1 MHGLVFFGA
10 SFLDGVA
17 LFFEQ
22 GGAFMYVNVFVA
34 ATALAMMT
42 ERTISLLFRYSINA
56 GPFMDQI
63 SKLVMAGQYD
73 RAVRLCAAAPN
84 ASLARVVRAGLSRV
98 QWGEVEVAK
107 AMDEALLEETPKLQ
121 KRVQSLFSIAN
132 IATLLGLI
140 GTIFGL
146 ISAFRSLQF
155 AAPEQKQAL
164 LAAGISEAMNNTA
177 FGLSIAVSCII
188 GHMLLTNR
196 AKAMVEEIETASVK
210 VENLLGRRKQ
220 QEAAASGNSPGV
232 AA

>member
-1 MHGLVFFGA
+1 MHGLVCFGA
-10 SFLDGVA
+10 SFLDSVA
-17 LFFEQ
+17 LFFEE

-34 ATALAMMT
+34 ATAVAMMA
-42 ERTISLLFRYSINA
+42 ERTISLLFRYSING
-56 GPFMDQI
+56 GPFLDQVT
-63 SKLVMAGQYD
+63 KLVTAGKVD
-73 RAVRLCAAAPN
+73 RAIQLCAAAPN
-84 ASLARVVRAGLSRV
+84 ASLARVVRAGLSRANH
-98 QWGEVEVAK
+98 GEVEIAK
-107 AMDEALLEETPKLQ
+107 AMEEALLEETPKLQ
-121 KRVQSLFSIAN
+121 KRVQSLFSLAN

-146 ISAFRSLQF
+146 IAAFKSLQF

-196 AKAMVEEIETASVK
+196 AKAMVEELETVSVK

-220 QEAAASGNSPGV
+220 EAAGSGASSGL

>member
-10 SFLDGVA
+10 NFLDSIA

-22 GGAFMYVNVFVA
+22 GGPFMYVNVFVA
-34 ATALAMMT
+34 ATALAMIL
-42 ERTISLLFRYSINA
+42 ERSISLLFRYSING
-56 GPFMDQI
+56 GPFMDQV
-63 SKLVMAGQYD
+63 SRLVLAGNVD
-73 RAVRLCAAAPN
+73 RAIKLCAAAPN
-84 ASLARVVRAGLSRV
+84 ASLARVVRAGLSRAN
-98 QWGEVEVAK
+98 QGEVEIAK
-107 AMDEALLEETPKLQ
+107 AIEEALLEETPKIQ

-146 ISAFRSLQF
+146 IAAFKSLQF

-164 LAAGISEAMNNTA
+164 LARGISEAMNNTA
-177 FGLSIAVSCII
+177 FGLSIAVSCIV

-196 AKAMVEEIETASVK
+196 AKGMVEELETASVK
-210 VENLLGRRKQ
+210 VENLLGQRK
-220 QEAAASGNSPGV
+220 QEAASRASSGI